1 MKYFNYIL
9 SYDDEYCYKKCFIS
23 LIFFPIY
30 KAEVHLSLYHT
41 FDYLGTV
48 WVQAN
53 FYFIF
58 FNFPYSKTM
67 SCGVGQLRFLMQ
79 TKIEIGNPKIIFSFS
94 HMVL

>member
-9 SYDDEYCYKKCFIS
+9 SYEVEYCYKKCFIS

-48 WVQAN
+48 WVQAIIK
-53 FYFIF
+53 FLKIFIF
-58 FNFPYSKTM
+58 IFIFLTSHIVKQFP
-67 SCGVGQLRFLMQ
+67 VVWVNLDF
-79 TKIEIGNPKIIFSFS
+79 
-94 HMVL
+94 

>member
-9 SYDDEYCYKKCFIS
+9 SYEVEYCYKKCFIS

-48 WVQAN
+48 FEN
-53 FYFIF
+53 FYFYFIF
-58 FNFPYSKTM
+58 LTSHIVKQFP
-67 SCGVGQLRFLMQ
+67 VVWVNLDF
-79 TKIEIGNPKIIFSFS
+79 
-94 HMVL
+94 